1 MFCKNCGKEI
11 DDNAMVCIHCGA
23 AANIPQTSTN
33 AGYAGPNGETFRPVP
48 KCKKCG
54 YIGEFEHGKLFRPMD
69 WAIGL
74 LTFWFGF
81 GIIYFIVMAIIR
93 SDEDKRETI
102 CPQCKAKKSSTNF
115 Y

>member
-11 DDNAMVCIHCGA
+11 DDNAVVCIHCGA
-23 AANIPQTSTN
+23 AANVPQPAN
-33 AGYAGPNGETFRPVP
+33 AAGLGPNGEMMHPVP

-54 YIGEFEHGKLFRPMD
+54 YIGEHEHEKLFRPKD

-74 LTFWFGF
+74 FLLLFAGF
-81 GIIYFIVMAIIR
+81 GIIYFIIIAIIR

-102 CPQCKAKKSSTNF
+102 CPQCKAKKSSTC
-115 Y
+115 YY